1 MVVWSSRWCGVVD
14 GGMELWMVVW
24 SSGWLC
30 GVVDGGME

>member
-1 MVVWSSRWCGVVD
+1 MVVWNSGWCGVVD
-14 GGMELWMVVW
+14 GSVEYWTVVW

>member
-1 MVVWSSRWCGVVD
+1 MVVCSSGWWCGELDGVD
-14 GGMELWMVVW
+14 YWIVW